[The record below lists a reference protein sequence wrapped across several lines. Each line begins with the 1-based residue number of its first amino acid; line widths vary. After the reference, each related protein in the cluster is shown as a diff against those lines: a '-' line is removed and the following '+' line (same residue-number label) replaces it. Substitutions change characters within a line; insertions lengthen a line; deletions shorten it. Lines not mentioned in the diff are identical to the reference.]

1 MEFRQNKTP
10 KTTDQLLYGYDPQTL
25 TSQRMNWEDLYTG
38 VTTSQLSGPTIKLG
52 GSSTTL
58 QETRHRYASKEK
70 PKEALEWMD
79 RNVLTV
85 PRWLYPEHI
94 TQKVQIEPDRRISL
108 QVNTLIWYVTQP
120 NLIKEGKYP
129 VSEWLDEVMVI
140 MWKPMNAND
149 DFQNRYHRGMERT
162 YISGLE
168 DSLIFF
174 KEDREA
180 PVQADTKVSDA
191 YLYLLQNMSKVEAFI
206 NHQLATTKNGG
217 IDNLHYR
224 NLLIHIKKVHKA
236 YEGKK

>member
-1 MEFRQNKTP
+1 MEFRQNKAP
-10 KTTDQLLYGYDPQTL
+10 RTTDQLLYGYDPQTL
-25 TSQRMNWEDLYTG
+25 TSQRMNWEDLYTD

-58 QETRHRYASKEK
+58 QETRHHYASKEK
-70 PKEALEWMD
+70 QKEALEWMD
-79 RNVLTV
+79 RNMLTM
-85 PRWLYPEHI
+85 P
-94 TQKVQIEPDRRISL
+94 
-108 QVNTLIWYVTQP
+108 
-120 NLIKEGKYP
+120 
-129 VSEWLDEVMVI
+129 EWLDDVMVI

-149 DFQNRYHRGMERT
+149 DFQNRYRRGMERT

-168 DSLIFF
+168 DSLIF

-236 YEGKK
+236 YEGEK

>member
-1 MEFRQNKTP
+1 
-10 KTTDQLLYGYDPQTL
+10 
-25 TSQRMNWEDLYTG
+25 
-38 VTTSQLSGPTIKLG
+38 
-52 GSSTTL
+52 
-58 QETRHRYASKEK
+58 
-70 PKEALEWMD
+70 MD
-79 RNVLTV
+79 RNMLTM

-94 TQKVQIEPDRRISL
+94 TQKVQIEPDRRISS

-129 VSEWLDEVMVI
+129 VSEWLDDVMVI

-149 DFQNRYHRGMERT
+149 DFQNRYRRGMERT

-168 DSLIFF
+168 DSLIF

-236 YEGKK
+236 YEGEK

>member
-1 MEFRQNKTP
+1 M
-10 KTTDQLLYGYDPQTL
+10 
-25 TSQRMNWEDLYTG
+25 
-38 VTTSQLSGPTIKLG
+38 
-52 GSSTTL
+52 
-58 QETRHRYASKEK
+58 
-70 PKEALEWMD
+70 EWMD
-79 RNVLTV
+79 RNMLTM
-85 PRWLYPEHI
+85 P
-94 TQKVQIEPDRRISL
+94 
-108 QVNTLIWYVTQP
+108 
-120 NLIKEGKYP
+120 
-129 VSEWLDEVMVI
+129 EWLDDVMVI

-149 DFQNRYHRGMERT
+149 DFQNRYRRGMERT

-168 DSLIFF
+168 DSLIF

-236 YEGKK
+236 YEGEK